1 MNWKAS
7 DYIFY
12 LLRVILMSAPASEMR
27 NNGGA
32 PWTTSVKK

>member
-12 LLRVILMSAPASEMR
+12 LIRVILISAPASESHQGV
-27 NNGGA
+27 NE
-32 PWTTSVKK
+32 K